1 MFIENIFRIFDPSYN
16 GHIRFTD
23 LLIAFSMSM
32 KGTGKIQAV
41 VENLIRVLTFWCQN
55 IIQAQP
61 SPGLN
66 KRTKNKLMPQ
76 YWRNKSPF
84 LVSSCHAVCNIS
96 PQDLLLY
103 LLMFKNVCC
112 WPVANYQKSWLLNLR
127 RIISLCN
134 YK

>member
-61 SPGLN
+61 RPCLN

-84 LVSSCHAVCNIS
+84 WVSMLSCCMQYIPPGLTFV
-96 PQDLLLY
+96 P
-103 LLMFKNVCC
+103 FNV
-112 WPVANYQKSWLLNLR
+112 
-127 RIISLCN
+127 
-134 YK
+134 